1 MAQNRDNTPAGIRRV
16 LAARFSAI
24 GDVAM
29 TIPALYGACMANP
42 GIEFE
47 LLTRPAMTRIFVNP
61 PANLRLTGVDLRKE
75 YAGPG
80 GIARLCSRIVAD
92 RRPDVFV
99 DLHNVLRTH
108 LMSALLRLRGVRCV
122 RLEKPRR
129 ARKRLTR
136 GNAKL
141 LLPLRTQLELYAD
154 TFAAAGLTTAPFEGL
169 YPGRNTAPAADYAA
183 LATAAKNGECWIG
196 VAPFA
201 AHQGKIYP
209 SEKMKE
215 VVRLLATAKPGGR
228 RTRVFLFGGGEKEEK
243 ILSGWQTEIEGVVSL
258 AGLRAGFAAE
268 IALMNHLDAM
278 LCMDSA
284 NMHLASLA
292 GIPVVSIWGATHPY
306 CGFSPWNAAPD
317 SMIGLPVECRPCSV
331 FGNKACHRGDYI
343 CLTAISPEVVA
354 AKVLQTI

>member
-1 MAQNRDNTPAGIRRV
+1 M
-16 LAARFSAI
+16 
-24 GDVAM
+24 
-29 TIPALYGACMANP
+29 
-42 GIEFE
+42 
-47 LLTRPAMTRIFVNP
+47 
-61 PANLRLTGVDLRKE
+61 
-75 YAGPG
+75 
-80 GIARLCSRIVAD
+80 
-92 RRPDVFV
+92 
-99 DLHNVLRTH
+99 
-108 LMSALLRLRGVRCV
+108 
-122 RLEKPRR
+122 
-129 ARKRLTR
+129 
-136 GNAKL
+136 
-141 LLPLRTQLELYAD
+141 
-154 TFAAAGLTTAPFEGL
+154 
-169 YPGRNTAPAADYAA
+169 
-183 LATAAKNGECWIG
+183 
-196 VAPFA
+196 APFA

-354 AKVLQTI
+354 AKVFQTI